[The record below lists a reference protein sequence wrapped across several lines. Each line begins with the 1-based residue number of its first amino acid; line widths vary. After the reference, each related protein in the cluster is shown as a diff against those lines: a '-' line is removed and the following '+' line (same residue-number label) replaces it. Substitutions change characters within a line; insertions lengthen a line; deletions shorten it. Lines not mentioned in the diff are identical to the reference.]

1 MKRKTYLIL
10 AIGIVGLISLSAV
23 AAITPATTSSDDIG
37 SSWWWGGDDDTT
49 NNLPYSNLEPGDW
62 VILGTSGTFFDFIIP
77 GDYGHSVM
85 FCGYVQSGQYIW
97 DRDAHEWM
105 AAGTP
110 YVIHSTK
117 SSEAGNGLG
126 YSKFT
131 TAVNDHAEFARSLE
145 VSYLASW
152 QKDDAVYF
160 LKNELDGGWDGY
172 PVGPKYDWGWTC
184 KQVDADE
191 PNGLSGVRGYYCSE
205 AVWAA
210 YKGTYGI
217 DLDPDGDSWSWSTAY
232 GVSPDD
238 LMNDGDSTTI
248 QYDD

>member
-23 AAITPATTSSDDIG
+23 SAITPATTANDNVS
-37 SSWWWGGDDDTT
+37 SSWWWGGSDDTT
-49 NNLPYSNLEPGDW
+49 NNLSYQELEPGDW

-77 GDYGHSVM
+77 GEYGHSVM
-85 FCGYVQSGQYIW
+85 FCGFVDYYGQIW
-97 DRDAHEWM
+97 DRDNNEWM

-117 SSEAGNGLG
+117 SDEAGNGLG
-126 YSKFT
+126 YST
-131 TAVNDHAEFARSLE
+131 WENAVNNHAEFARSLE
-145 VSYLASW
+145 VPYLSAS
-152 QKDDAVYF
+152 QKQQAVNF
-160 LKNELDGGWDGY
+160 LKSELDGGWDGT

-184 KQVDADE
+184 KQVDADDS
-191 PNGLSGVRGYYCSE
+191 NGLSGVKGYYCSE

-210 YKGTYGI
+210 YKGALGI

-238 LMNDGDSTTI
+238 LMNDGDSSTI
-248 QYDD
+248 AYDD